1 MEQTRYWMSTKRKHD
16 MTLSNNPSSYGDS
29 WEEQAFAEDAAGAL
43 GGCIWPPRSYTCSF
57 CRREFRSAQAL
68 GGHMNVHRRDRAR
81 MKQSPPS
88 NSPSVHDHQVFIP
101 PTSPLHSN
109 HHHNSYVQYPSQICN
124 TFMYNPNSDSAS
136 GVPIRVSSQKTLETH
151 HHSSLSSIVQEEKKN
166 NLSSS
171 WSNLVADKYSCLSS
185 VKNDEEKKMKSI
197 DFKKDQE
204 RNLEVMIDSSFR
216 AKHDHIVETNYK
228 RRKVDQE
235 DNISFANLFPR
246 TSSSI
251 ERCRPQSE
259 ALERIPSAIEELDLE
274 LKL

>member
-1 MEQTRYWMSTKRKHD
+1 MEQARYWMSTKRKHD

-88 NSPSVHDHQVFIP
+88 KNPSGDHQVFVPLPSSSLPIP
-101 PTSPLHSN
+101 L
-109 HHHNSYVQYPSQICN
+109 HHNSHVQYPSQIC
-124 TFMYNPNSDSAS
+124 TFMYNPNSDSDPGAP
-136 GVPIRVSSQKTLETH
+136 VRVSSQKTLPTH
-151 HHSSLSSIVQEEKKN
+151 PPSSFSSIVQEEDKN
-166 NLSSS
+166 KLSSPPSS
-171 WSNLVADKYSCLSS
+171 WSNLVADKYSCLPN
-185 VKNDEEKKMKSI
+185 VKNDEEKKLKSI
-197 DFKKDQE
+197 DFKKEE
-204 RNLEVMIDSSFR
+204 RNLEVMIDSNIM
-216 AKHDHIVETNYK
+216 AKQDHVETNCK
-228 RRKVDQE
+228 RRRVDHEE
-235 DNISFANLFPR
+235 DDISFANIFPK
-246 TSSSI
+246 TSSI

>member
-1 MEQTRYWMSTKRKHD
+1 MEQPRYWMSAKRKHD

-88 NSPSVHDHQVFIP
+88 NNLNGHDHQVFVP
-101 PTSPLHSN
+101 PLPPRN
-109 HHHNSYVQYPSQICN
+109 HNNHVQHPSQIC
-124 TFMYNPNSDSAS
+124 TFMYNTNSDSDS
-136 GVPIRVSSQKTLETH
+136 GAPIRVSSQKTLATH
-151 HHSSLSSIVQEEKKN
+151 HHSSFSSIVQEENKN
-166 NLSSS
+166 KFPSPPSS
-171 WSNLVADKYSCLSS
+171 WSNLVANKYSCLSS
-185 VKNDEEKKMKSI
+185 VKHDEEQKLKSI

-204 RNLEVMIDSSFR
+204 MNLEGMIDSSFR
-216 AKHDHIVETNYK
+216 AKQDHIVETNCK

-235 DNISFANLFPR
+235 DNISFANLFPK

>member
-1 MEQTRYWMSTKRKHD
+1 MEQARYWMSAKRKHD

-43 GGCIWPPRSYTCSF
+43 GGCIWPPRSYNCSF

-88 NSPSVHDHQVFIP
+88 NNPSGDHQVFVP
-101 PTSPLHSN
+101 PPP
-109 HHHNSYVQYPSQICN
+109 HHVQYPSQIC
-124 TFMYNPNSDSAS
+124 TIVYNPNSDSDH
-136 GVPIRVSSQKTLETH
+136 GDPIRVSSQKTLTTH
-151 HHSSLSSIVQEEKKN
+151 HHSSFSSIVKEENKN
-166 NLSSS
+166 KLSSPPSS
-171 WSNLVADKYSCLSS
+171 WSNLVADKYSCVSNE
-185 VKNDEEKKMKSI
+185 KNYEEKKLKSI
-197 DFKKDQE
+197 DFKKEE

-216 AKHDHIVETNYK
+216 AKQDHVEEAPTNCK
-228 RRKVDQE
+228 RRRVE
-235 DNISFANLFPR
+235 ENNSISFANLFPK
-246 TSSSI
+246 TSSI

-274 LKL
+274 LRL

>member
-1 MEQTRYWMSTKRKHD
+1 MEQSRYWMSTKRKHD
-16 MTLSNNPSSYGDS
+16 MTLSKNPSSYGDS
-29 WEEQAFAEDAAGAL
+29 WEEQAFAEDASGAL

-88 NSPSVHDHQVFIP
+88 NSPSGHDHPVFAP
-101 PTSPLHSN
+101 PPPLPPN
-109 HHHNSYVQYPSQICN
+109 HHHNRHVQYPSQIC

-136 GVPIRVSSQKTLETH
+136 GVPIRVSSQKTLATH
-151 HHSSLSSIVQEEKKN
+151 HHSYFSSIVQEEKKN

-185 VKNDEEKKMKSI
+185 VKNDEEKKLKSI

-216 AKHDHIVETNYK
+216 TKHDHIVETNCK

>member
-1 MEQTRYWMSTKRKHD
+1 MEQARYWMSAKRKHD

-88 NSPSVHDHQVFIP
+88 NNPSGDNQVFVP
-101 PTSPLHSN
+101 P
-109 HHHNSYVQYPSQICN
+109 HHHNSHVQYPSQIC
-124 TFMYNPNSDSAS
+124 TFVYNPNSDFDP
-136 GVPIRVSSQKTLETH
+136 GVSVRVSSKNTLKTH
-151 HHSSLSSIVQEEKKN
+151 HHSSLSSIVQEENKN
-166 NLSSS
+166 NLASPPPSS
-171 WSNLVADKYSCLSS
+171 WSNLVADKYSCISN
-185 VKNDEEKKMKSI
+185 VKIDEEKKMKSI
-197 DFKKDQE
+197 DFKKEE

-216 AKHDHIVETNYK
+216 SKQNHVEEAPTNCK
-228 RRKVDQE
+228 RRRVE
-235 DNISFANLFPR
+235 ENNSISFANFFPK
-246 TSSSI
+246 TSSI

-274 LKL
+274 LRL

>member
-1 MEQTRYWMSTKRKHD
+1 MEQATYWMSAKRKHHD

-88 NSPSVHDHQVFIP
+88 KNPSGDHQVFVPPPPPPIP
-101 PTSPLHSN
+101 L
-109 HHHNSYVQYPSQICN
+109 HHNSHVQYPSQIC
-124 TFMYNPNSDSAS
+124 TFMYNPNSDSDPGAQ
-136 GVPIRVSSQKTLETH
+136 IRVSSQKTLATH
-151 HHSSLSSIVQEEKKN
+151 HPSSFSSIVQEEDKN
-166 NLSSS
+166 KLSSPPSS
-171 WSNLVADKYSCLSS
+171 WSNLVADKYSCLSN
-185 VKNDEEKKMKSI
+185 VKMDEEKKLKSI
-197 DFKKDQE
+197 DFKKEE
-204 RNLEVMIDSSFR
+204 RNLEVMIDSNIR
-216 AKHDHIVETNYK
+216 EKQDHVETNCK
-228 RRKVDQE
+228 RRRVDHE
-235 DNISFANLFPR
+235 DDISFANLFPK
-246 TSSSI
+246 TSTSI

-274 LKL
+274 LRL